1 MPVQSYALAR
11 GEPKRLKVDWWGG
24 YKIEGWGV
32 YRYVPGQA
40 RVFLDSNEIAQTG
53 SDPLEYRLPDGSVI
67 ALFFDPND
75 PNGPDVLR
83 DGERLPGSR
92 FEPQHQLFVGVATL
106 LGIAVAHFAV
116 WWILRKETLPG
127 GFHLIADWIPA
138 AGLAYLVLGALVY
151 YRSRA
156 ALWVS
161 MAAWALEVSGL
172 ILVAMYYSGRAG
184 GGKAARL
191 CALYTPIGLLL
202 IADDALNQL
211 KPRKRASADRGL
223 SLEPYPVDPR
233 DGER

>member
-1 MPVQSYALAR
+1 MSVRSYALAR
-11 GEPKRLKVDWWGG
+11 GEPKRLKVEWWGG
-24 YKIEGWGV
+24 F
-32 YRYVPGQA
+32 RYPNGDYEPGHA

-67 ALFFDPND
+67 ALFFD
-75 PNGPDVLR
+75 NGELDVLR

-92 FEPQHQLFVGVATL
+92 FEPRHQLFVGVATL
-106 LGIAVAHFAV
+106 LLIAAGHFAV
-116 WWILRKETLPG
+116 WWMTRQHTLPR
-127 GFHLIADWIPA
+127 GFHLSQLAGWAPA
-138 AGLAYLVLGALVY
+138 AGLAYLGLGILVY

-156 ALWVS
+156 ALWGA
-161 MAAWALEVSGL
+161 MAAWVVEVSYL
-172 ILVAMYYSGRAG
+172 ILVLLYYSRGSG
-184 GGKAARL
+184 YAARL
-191 CALYTPIGLLL
+191 SALYSPIGLLL

>member
-11 GEPKRLKVDWWGG
+11 GEPKRLKVEWWGG
-24 YKIEGWGV
+24 FRHPNGYE
-32 YRYVPGQA
+32 PGHA

-67 ALFFDPND
+67 ALFFDPDD
-75 PNGPDVLR
+75 PKGLDVLR

-92 FEPQHQLFVGVATL
+92 FEPRHQLLVAVATL
-106 LGIAVAHFAV
+106 LIIAAAHFVV
-116 WWILRKETLPG
+116 WWILRKETLPR
-127 GFHLIADWIPA
+127 GFHLRQLADWAPA
-138 AGLAYLVLGALVY
+138 AGLAYLGLGVLVY

-156 ALWVS
+156 ALWGA
-161 MAAWALEVSGL
+161 MAAWLVEASYLILVLIYYTSPREGREGL
-172 ILVAMYYSGRAG
+172 ILYSP
-184 GGKAARL
+184 L
-191 CALYTPIGLLL
+191 ALLF

-211 KPRKRASADRGL
+211 KPRKRAPADPGM